1 MIKFRKAVSGT
12 KVENIYQDG
21 AIYGFNRGDSAYF
34 LLNASDQP
42 TSVELAVALQD
53 GDYTDLLSGTSYTIS
68 GGKLK
73 VDFALKGA
81 VALVK
86 N

>member
-1 MIKFRKAVSGT
+1 
-12 KVENIYQDG
+12 
-21 AIYGFNRGDSAYF
+21 
-34 LLNASDQP
+34 
-42 TSVELAVALQD
+42 
-53 GDYTDLLSGTSYTIS
+53 LLSGTSYTIS